1 MKNVFLLVV
10 LCLLT
15 ATLYGQTPAPARFT
29 LQGRAVDTSAAPLA
43 SSTVMLLSPK
53 DSSLVN
59 FTRSDDKGAFTF
71 KNLKSGTYVLKISF
85 VGFIPYNFVVRPTGE
100 AVIDLGALTL
110 KPITRELMEV
120 VVRTAKAPLTIRGD
134 TIEYNASSF
143 KVPPGST
150 VEDLLRKLPGV
161 QVDQDGN
168 IRAQG
173 QEVKKVTVDGKSFF
187 GNDPKLATKNLQAES
202 ISKVQVYNDKTEQS
216 KLTGVEDGKKEK
228 TVNLELKEEFKKGGF
243 GKLTAGAGPASRT
256 PDGNTVSPRA
266 DVKGNY
272 NKFDSKRQLSVI
284 GLGNNTNQ
292 QGLSFNDYQDFRGSN
307 SFNWNDN
314 ADFGFSSGNRYIR
327 FGDDDDESLGIPVD
341 GGAGRGFSNNVAGG
355 VNYNYD
361 TKKTKLSSSYYYNQT
376 RLQLDAVRNRE
387 NFLQNGSFQ
396 TDENSNQIN
405 FNGNHRVSLR
415 YEKAIDSL
423 NTLIFINNSRLNNGN
438 AFLFRQ
444 QALSRSDGLPAP
456 GTRPRYM
463 PSTLDTST
471 NTSDSRQ
478 FGSANTVLYRLK
490 FKKKSRSFAASAT
503 YQINTN
509 DGDLDLNSR
518 TQFFQ
523 ATSANEAVRVIRQA
537 QTTASL
543 RNEYK
548 ASLLYV
554 EPFAKKFF
562 WESFYNFDL
571 RYDEVDR
578 EVLNVGDAGRIRN
591 DSLSQYYKNNYV
603 FNRLGSSI
611 RYSFKGLNL
620 SAGLAGQHFVL
631 NGEYASDQKAATFS
645 QINRTF
651 TTLVPNVSLNYDMKN
666 NKYLYGGYDMNVR
679 IPSSRD
685 LQPIINNSNPLFINE
700 GNPNLLPELQHSL
713 NGGFSYFNPGS
724 FTNLFVN
731 LYGSYYVNQIVYS
744 QTIDRQTLVTTT
756 RPENL
761 TGGRNI
767 GSYMSFGFPLKKT
780 KATLNLNSQ
789 LNFGNNLTNIDNVL
803 NETENRNYTIGT
815 RLDLTPTEWLT
826 FYGNANIGI
835 TNTRFSVNSGQN
847 QQIVNNTYSGD
858 LNLKLPR
865 DFYLSTSLNYR
876 VFRNAQS
883 NFDQRI
889 PIWNASVY
897 HILGKA
903 KKAEIR
909 LSAVDLLNRNVV
921 VTQYAG
927 QNYRQ
932 DERVNTL
939 ARYFMLSFT
948 YNMRGVKAKMRREG
962 YY

>member
-1 MKNVFLLVV
+1 M
-10 LCLLT
+10 
-15 ATLYGQTPAPARFT
+15 
-29 LQGRAVDTSAAPLA
+29 
-43 SSTVMLLSPK
+43 
-53 DSSLVN
+53 
-59 FTRSDDKGAFTF
+59 
-71 KNLKSGTYVLKISF
+71 
-85 VGFIPYNFVVRPTGE
+85 
-100 AVIDLGALTL
+100 
-110 KPITRELMEV
+110 
-120 VVRTAKAPLTIRGD
+120 
-134 TIEYNASSF
+134 
-143 KVPPGST
+143 
-150 VEDLLRKLPGV
+150 
-161 QVDQDGN
+161 
-168 IRAQG
+168 
-173 QEVKKVTVDGKSFF
+173 
-187 GNDPKLATKNLQAES
+187 
-202 ISKVQVYNDKTEQS
+202 
-216 KLTGVEDGKKEK
+216 
-228 TVNLELKEEFKKGGF
+228 
-243 GKLTAGAGPASRT
+243 
-256 PDGNTVSPRA
+256 
-266 DVKGNY
+266 
-272 NKFDSKRQLSVI
+272 
-284 GLGNNTNQ
+284 
-292 QGLSFNDYQDFRGSN
+292 
-307 SFNWNDN
+307 
-314 ADFGFSSGNRYIR
+314 
-327 FGDDDDESLGIPVD
+327 
-341 GGAGRGFSNNVAGG
+341 
-355 VNYNYD
+355 
-361 TKKTKLSSSYYYNQT
+361 
-376 RLQLDAVRNRE
+376 
-387 NFLQNGSFQ
+387 
-396 TDENSNQIN
+396 
-405 FNGNHRVSLR
+405 
-415 YEKAIDSL
+415 
-423 NTLIFINNSRLNNGN
+423 
-438 AFLFRQ
+438 
-444 QALSRSDGLPAP
+444 
-456 GTRPRYM
+456 
-463 PSTLDTST
+463 
-471 NTSDSRQ
+471 
-478 FGSANTVLYRLK
+478 
-490 FKKKSRSFAASAT
+490 
-503 YQINTN
+503 
-509 DGDLDLNSR
+509 
-518 TQFFQ
+518 
-523 ATSANEAVRVIRQA
+523 
-537 QTTASL
+537 
-543 RNEYK
+543 
-548 ASLLYV
+548 
-554 EPFAKKFF
+554 
-562 WESFYNFDL
+562 
-571 RYDEVDR
+571 
-578 EVLNVGDAGRIRN
+578 GDAGRIRN

-909 LSAVDLLNRNVV
+909 LSSVDLLNRNVV

-939 ARYFMLSFT
+939 ARYFLLSFT